1 MFSQRVTVLTSCF
14 FVLLIACTQAQS
26 VPTALLVKG
35 PTGQSISV
43 TAMEISKLPHIEH
56 RGKDHDGREHTYAGV
71 PLVALLKQVG
81 APLGGQ
87 LRGKALA
94 NYLLVGATDGYQV
107 VFALPELD
115 SVFTKQVIF
124 LADRRDGQPLPA
136 EQGPYRIVVPQETKQ
151 ARWVRQVT
159 TLTVLTAKE

>member
-1 MFSQRVTVLTSCF
+1 MD
-14 FVLLIACTQAQS
+14 
-26 VPTALLVKG
+26 
-35 PTGQSISV
+35 
-43 TAMEISKLPHIEH
+43 ISKLPHIEH
-56 RGKDHDGREHTYAGV
+56 RSKDHDGQEHTYAGV
-71 PLVALLKQVG
+71 PLATLLKQAG

-87 LRGKALA
+87 LRGKAQA
-94 NYLLVGATDGYQV
+94 NYLLVGAADGYQV

-115 SVFTKQVIF
+115 SVFTKQAIF

-159 TLTVLTAKE
+159 TLTVQTAKE

>member
-1 MFSQRVTVLTSCF
+1 MFFQRVTLLTSCF
-14 FVLLIACTQAQS
+14 FVLLIPYTQAQTVS
-26 VPTALLVKG
+26 AALLLKG
-35 PTGQSISV
+35 PSGQSVSIPATV
-43 TAMEISKLPHIEH
+43 INKLPHIEH
-56 RGKDHDGREHTYAGV
+56 QGKDHDGQEHTYTGV
-71 PLVALLKQVG
+71 PLATLLKQVD
-81 APLGGQ
+81 APLGGR

-94 NYLLVGATDGYQV
+94 NYLLVGAKDGYQV

>member
-1 MFSQRVTVLTSCF
+1 MLSQRATFLTCCLSI
-14 FVLLIACTQAQS
+14 LLTASTQAQPKS
-26 VPTALLVKG
+26 TDLLLKG
-35 PTGQSISV
+35 PTGQSLSV

-56 RGKDHDGREHTYAGV
+56 RSKDHDGQEHTYAGV
-71 PLVALLKQVG
+71 PLTTLLKQAG

-94 NYLLVGATDGYQV
+94 SYLLVGAADGYQV

-124 LADRRDGQPLPA
+124 LADRRDGQPLPTS
-136 EQGPYRIVVPQETKQ
+136 QGPCRIVVPQETKQ

-159 TLTVLTAKE
+159 TLTVQTAKE